1 MAQGQRAKGEVA
13 EDVELVGGL
22 SRAGRQ
28 DRTVGGGPYK
38 VEAEW
43 DGGLMRGWG
52 S

>member
-1 MAQGQRAKGEVA
+1 MVQGQRAKGEVA